1 MLYKLINQTNTQLA
15 HLQFE
20 GPFQGE
26 TVTWDTR
33 FFTLNGYVAHKKTNK
48 DEMLKQFIMI
58 ESIEDGLLKLTV
70 ALKIPEINHQSIQK
84 MMIMVKQYK
93 NLSLGRHEYG

>member
-1 MLYKLINQTNTQLA
+1 MSYKLINQTDTQLA
-15 HLQFE
+15 HIQFE

-26 TVTWDTR
+26 TVTWDTH
-33 FFTLNGYVAHKKTNK
+33 FFTLNGYVAHKKYK
-48 DEMLKQFIMI
+48 DEPLKQFIMI
-58 ESIEDGLLKLTV
+58 ESIEDDLLKLTV
-70 ALKIPEINHQSIQK
+70 ALKIPEINHQNIQK

>member
-1 MLYKLINQTNTQLA
+1 MLYKLISQTNTQLA
-15 HLQFE
+15 HIQFE

-26 TVTWDTR
+26 TVTWDTH
-33 FFTLNGYVAHKKTNK
+33 FFTLNGYVAHKNNK
-48 DEMLKQFIMI
+48 DEVLKQFIML

-70 ALKIPEINHQSIQK
+70 ALKIPEINHQNIQK